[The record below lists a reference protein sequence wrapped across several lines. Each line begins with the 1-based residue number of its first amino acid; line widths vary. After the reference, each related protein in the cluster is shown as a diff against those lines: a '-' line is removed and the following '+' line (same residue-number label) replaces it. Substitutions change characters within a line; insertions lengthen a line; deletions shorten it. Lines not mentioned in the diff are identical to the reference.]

1 MAFTVAAPIGVLS
14 VKVSASSHV
23 ETRNAGSPVSA
34 YPGGIVKRGV
44 GSWFFMVVFQYVVT
58 ICAGLG
64 VFCELEEIELA
75 GVHDG

>member
-14 VKVSASSHV
+14 LKASASSHV
-23 ETRNAGSPVSA
+23 DTRYADSPVSA

-44 GSWFFMVVFQYVVT
+44 GSWFFMVVFQYLVT

-64 VFCELEEIELA
+64 VFCELEEIEMA
-75 GVHDG
+75 AAHDG